1 MFDGRPASW
10 LRRVEDMQL
19 RRPIAA
25 LMTALALVGG
35 GATLT
40 ACGDPAG
47 LERNDGTTDDS
58 ENTSGDD
65 PSEESQD
72 NLPDNSNPDP
82 GAPEDQDDDTQDP
95 D

>member
-1 MFDGRPASW
+1 
-10 LRRVEDMQL
+10 MQL
-19 RRPIAA
+19 RRPLAA
-25 LMTALALVGG
+25 LMTALALLGG
-35 GATLT
+35 SASLT

-47 LERNDGTTDDS
+47 LDRNDGTSDQDT
-58 ENTSGDD
+58 ENTSGND
-65 PSEESQD
+65 PSEESSD